1 MQLPPTVL
9 SMDRNRDKKK
19 MPSEQSK
26 KQPPSG
32 NKKST
37 RQSTKAANDLKQPT
51 STNTFKGS
59 REEHEND
66 TQSTDADSGVDVAE
80 EGQSA
85 SSSDNN
91 RTKKIRDSVLRPP
104 KTLETTLFDRLE
116 KMYGSAIKRM
126 LEIQYR

>member
-1 MQLPPTVL
+1 
-9 SMDRNRDKKK
+9 MDRNRDKKK